1 MPPRTEGAPEATAL
15 PLPRPVRAVAFSDF
29 DETYLAH
36 SPTEGERACR
46 EALEDFLA
54 EAGERHGLLFGW
66 VTGSSLSSVLR
77 KARAH
82 GLRTLPHFVACS
94 LGTELLLSDA
104 GELRPDPGWQRLL
117 PDADSLGRS
126 AGTVLRELSEAGV
139 GLEPQPGRA
148 PDSLV
153 KSYYY
158 RSRDPEADARNLAA
172 VRDAAARGA
181 LGVNVSRCNPA
192 VGDPADC
199 YDVDLLP
206 RACGKRQIVRYVC
219 RTYGIDPADA
229 FAFGDSGND
238 LEMLAAVGH
247 GVLVG
252 NCTEEARGR
261 HPRVSD
267 RCHSDAVLTTLR
279 AGLRAGR

>member
-1 MPPRTEGAPEATAL
+1 MPPESETAVL

-36 SPTEGERACR
+36 FPTERERLHR
-46 EALEDFLA
+46 EALEDYLL
-54 EAGERHGLLFGW
+54 EAGVRHGLLFGW
-66 VTGSSLSSVLR
+66 VTGSSLSSVQS
-77 KARAH
+77 KARAY

-94 LGTELLLSDA
+94 LGTELLMSDA
-104 GELRPDPGWQRLL
+104 GELRPDPGWTRLL
-117 PDADSLGRS
+117 PDAESLGRG
-126 AGTVLRELSEAGV
+126 AGNVVRELAEAGV

-158 RSRDPEADARNLAA
+158 RSRDPGTDARNLAA
-172 VRDAAARGA
+172 VREAAARAA
-181 LGVNVSRCNPA
+181 LGAGVSRCNPA
-192 VGDPADC
+192 AGDPADS
-199 YDVDLLP
+199 YDIDLLP
-206 RACGKRQIVRYVC
+206 PMCGKRQVVRYVC
-219 RTYGIDPADA
+219 RKYALDPADA

-267 RCHSDAVLTTLR
+267 RCHADAVLTTLR
-279 AGLRAGR
+279 TGLRAGR

>member
-1 MPPRTEGAPEATAL
+1 MPPRSEASAL
-15 PLPRPVRAVAFSDF
+15 PLPFPVRAVAFCDF

-36 SPTEGERACR
+36 SPTEHERACR
-46 EALEDFLA
+46 EALEDYLV

-66 VTGSSLSSVLR
+66 VTGSSLLSVLR

-94 LGTELLLSDA
+94 LGTELLVSES
-104 GELRPDPGWQRLL
+104 GELRPDPGWLRLM
-117 PDADSLGRS
+117 PDAESLGRS
-126 AGTVLRELSEAGV
+126 AGTVVRELSANGV
-139 GLEPQPGRA
+139 DLEPQPGRA

-158 RSRDPEADARNLAA
+158 RSRHPEIDARNLSA
-172 VRDAAARGA
+172 VREAAGRAA
-181 LGVNVSRCNPA
+181 LGVSVSRCNPSA
-192 VGDPADC
+192 GDPADC

-206 RACGKRQIVRYVC
+206 PTCGKRQVVRYVC
-219 RTYGIDPADA
+219 QKYGIDPADT

-247 GVLVG
+247 GVMVG

-267 RCHSDAVLTTLR
+267 RCHSDAVLTTLLM
-279 AGLRAGR
+279 GLRARR

>member
-1 MPPRTEGAPEATAL
+1 MPSRTEAAVLTV
-15 PLPRPVRAVAFSDF
+15 PRPVRAVAFSDF

-36 SPTEGERACR
+36 SPTEYERLCR
-46 EALEDFLA
+46 EALEDYLV

-66 VTGSSLSSVLR
+66 VTGSSLASVLR

-94 LGTELLLSDA
+94 LGTELLLSD
-104 GELRPDPGWQRLL
+104 GGDLRPDPGWLRLL
-117 PDADSLGRS
+117 PDPESLASSVRAVVRELADS
-126 AGTVLRELSEAGV
+126 GV

-158 RSRDPEADARNLAA
+158 RSRDPETDARNLAA
-172 VRDAAARGA
+172 VREAAARGA
-181 LGVNVSRCNPA
+181 PGVSVSRCNPSA
-192 VGDPADC
+192 GDPADS
-199 YDVDLLP
+199 YDVDFLP
-206 RACGKRQIVRYVC
+206 RTCGKRQIVRYVC
-219 RTYGIDPADA
+219 RKYGIDPADS

-267 RCHSDAVLTTLR
+267 RCYSDAVLTTLR
-279 AGLRAGR
+279 TGLRAGR

>member
-1 MPPRTEGAPEATAL
+1 MPPHVEMDVL
-15 PLPRPVRAVAFSDF
+15 PLPRPVRVVAFCDF

-36 SPTEGERACR
+36 APTGRERLHR
-46 EALEDFLA
+46 EALEDYLP

-66 VTGSSLSSVLR
+66 VTGSSLASVLS
-77 KARAH
+77 KAAAH

-94 LGTELLLSDA
+94 LGTELLISDG
-104 GELRPDPGWQRLL
+104 GELRPDPGWLRLL
-117 PDADSLGRS
+117 PDAESLGRN
-126 AGTVLRELSEAGV
+126 AENVVRELSEAGV
-139 GLEPQPGRA
+139 DLAPQPGRA

-158 RSRDPEADARNLAA
+158 RSRDPGTDARNLAA
-172 VRDAAARGA
+172 VRRAAARAA
-181 LGVNVSRCNPA
+181 LGAGVSRCNPSA
-192 VGDPADC
+192 GDPADS

-206 RACGKRQIVRYVC
+206 LMCGKSQIVHHVC
-219 RTYGIDPADA
+219 RTYAIDPADA

-267 RCHSDAVLTTLR
+267 RSYADAVLSTLR
-279 AGLRAGR
+279 TGLRAGR

>member
-1 MPPRTEGAPEATAL
+1 
-15 PLPRPVRAVAFSDF
+15 VRAVAFSDF

-36 SPTEGERACR
+36 SATERERTCR
-46 EALEDFLA
+46 EALEDYLV
-54 EAGERHGLLFGW
+54 EAGERYGLLFGW
-66 VTGSSLSSVLR
+66 VTGSSLSSVLH
-77 KARAH
+77 KAHAH
-82 GLRTLPHFVACS
+82 RLRTLPHFVACS
-94 LGTELLLSDA
+94 LGTELLLSDG

-126 AGTVLRELSEAGV
+126 VRTVVQGLSDIGV
-139 GLEPQPGRA
+139 SLDPQPGRA
-148 PDSLV
+148 RDSLV
-153 KSYYY
+153 KSYYC
-158 RSRDPEADARNLAA
+158 RSRDPGSDARNLAA
-172 VRDAAARGA
+172 VREAAARGA

-192 VGDPADC
+192 AGDPSDC

-206 RACGKRQIVRYVC
+206 RTCGKRQIVRYIC
-219 RTYGIDPADA
+219 RKYGIDPADA

-252 NCTEEARGR
+252 NCTEEARSR

-267 RCHSDAVLTTLR
+267 RCHADAVLTTLR
-279 AGLRAGR
+279 TGLRAGR

>member
-1 MPPRTEGAPEATAL
+1 M
-15 PLPRPVRAVAFSDF
+15 AFCDF

-36 SPTEGERACR
+36 SATERERACR
-46 EALEDFLA
+46 EALEDYLA

-66 VTGSSLSSVLR
+66 VTGSPLPSVLR
-77 KARAH
+77 KARVH

-94 LGTELLLSDA
+94 LGTELLLSDG
-104 GELRPDPGWQRLL
+104 GELRPDPDWQRLL
-117 PDADSLGRS
+117 PNVDSLGRS
-126 AGTVLRELSEAGV
+126 AGAVIQELSDIGV

-153 KSYYY
+153 KSYYC
-158 RSRDPEADARNLAA
+158 RSRDPGTDARNLAA
-172 VRDAAARGA
+172 VREAAARGA

-192 VGDPADC
+192 AGDPADC

-206 RACGKRQIVRYVC
+206 RTCGKRQIVQYVC
-219 RTYGIDPADA
+219 RKYGIDPADA

-238 LEMLAAVGH
+238 LEMLATVGH

-252 NCTEEARGR
+252 NCTEEARSR
-261 HPRVSD
+261 HPRVSN

-279 AGLRAGR
+279 TGLRAIRGQQQPW

>member
-1 MPPRTEGAPEATAL
+1 MPPRTEAAVL
-15 PLPRPVRAVAFSDF
+15 PLPRPVRTVAFSDF

-36 SPTEGERACR
+36 SATERERACR
-46 EALEDFLA
+46 EALEDYLV
-54 EAGERHGLLFGW
+54 EAGEQHGLLFGW
-66 VTGSSLSSVLR
+66 VTGSSLPSVLR
-77 KARAH
+77 KVRAH

-104 GELRPDPGWQRLL
+104 GEFRPDTGWQRRL
-117 PDADSLGRS
+117 PDAESFTRS
-126 AGTVLRELSEAGV
+126 AGTVVRELSGT
-139 GLEPQPGRA
+139 GTSLEPQPGRA

-158 RSRDPEADARNLAA
+158 RSRDPRTDARNLAA

-192 VGDPADC
+192 NGDPADC

-206 RACGKRQIVRYVC
+206 RTCGKRQVVRYVC
-219 RTYGIDPADA
+219 RKYGIDPADA

-267 RCHSDAVLTTLR
+267 RCHSDAVLTTLCT
-279 AGLRAGR
+279 GLRAGR